1 MCLAARN
8 YQQMCFF
15 HTLTG
20 WRFLHS
26 IMSSPDLL
34 AGMEYGRKRR
44 AVHFRKANQMI
55 SIYMLNRKNFIKN
68 LLLNLKTK
76 FQSPSFPLKN
86 TSLFQRAHVHG
97 ESCQKLI
104 KPKSQNEIPE
114 YFFFFN
120 CTELKY
126 SLGKCWQ
133 KHDAGFCCLTL
144 LDCCRTTGDLVIIT
158 SPDFLSTVDGIPAYR
173 NEYLKWAACTDVQV
187 GHASLEC
194 KVQALGAHPQL
205 A

>member
-1 MCLAARN
+1 MK
-8 YQQMCFF
+8 
-15 HTLTG
+15 
-20 WRFLHS
+20 S
-26 IMSSPDLL
+26 
-34 AGMEYGRKRR
+34 
-44 AVHFRKANQMI
+44 
-55 SIYMLNRKNFIKN
+55 LN
-68 LLLNLKTK
+68 T
-76 FQSPSFPLKN
+76 
-86 TSLFQRAHVHG
+86 
-97 ESCQKLI
+97 
-104 KPKSQNEIPE
+104 
-114 YFFFFN
+114 FFFFN

-205 A
+205 AQTSMFHIRSTTKHYFLKALFVNLNKFLLGRHIFLGGSLTVFEDSYLLQK